1 MYICDFSR
9 SVGAG
14 SAITRKTRGLTRSAM
29 RLIVPPLPAASRPS
43 NTMQILAPVALTHSW
58 SLTNSSC
65 RGTSSRSNSLAVIG
79 GRVPLFSAPLLVAA
93 ECWSFFPFLCLLF
106 VFAAVAMTST
116 STENQLHSPVR
127 AAYRLA
133 YARVFLVRSSHPGGE
148 VNALT
153 RFKPPS
159 QAAAPLRH
167 PI

>member
-1 MYICDFSR
+1 
-9 SVGAG
+9 
-14 SAITRKTRGLTRSAM
+14 
-29 RLIVPPLPAASRPS
+29 
-43 NTMQILAPVALTHSW
+43 
-58 SLTNSSC
+58 
-65 RGTSSRSNSLAVIG
+65 
-79 GRVPLFSAPLLVAA
+79 
-93 ECWSFFPFLCLLF
+93 LCLLF

-153 RFKPPS
+153 TFKPPS